1 MFKILFIGVLSFI
14 LVVSCISYGQEV
26 PYTQQD
32 RERLVRVETK
42 VEEGNKA
49 INQRFDD
56 FNKRLDDTNQR
67 INDLREE
74 MSALRTFMLWGFGIL
89 FGGIGGLITI
99 VIWDRRTAISP
110 VIRKNEALQEQERVV
125 EKILREY
132 AKVEPKFAEILK
144 MMNF

>member
-1 MFKILFIGVLSFI
+1 MFKISIFGVLSFI
-14 LVVSCISYGQEV
+14 FVFSHISYGQQV

-49 INQRFDD
+49 INHRFDD

-89 FGGIGGLITI
+89 F
-99 VIWDRRTAISP
+99 A
-110 VIRKNEALQEQERVV
+110 
-125 EKILREY
+125 
-132 AKVEPKFAEILK
+132 
-144 MMNF
+144 